1 MKNYLVFT
9 MTALLLG
16 TSCSS
21 KKEQTEGFTG
31 AQGEVKLITL
41 DPGHFHAALVQKVSY
56 PQVCKD
62 VYVYAPGGF
71 DADEHLKRIEGF
83 NTRAENPTGWNEIV
97 YTGSDYLEKML
108 AEKKGNVMVQ
118 AGNNGKKTEY
128 IKKTL
133 DAGINVL
140 SDKPMA
146 INSQNF
152 QLLEECFDIAK
163 QKNILL
169 YDIMTERNE
178 ITTLLQRELSTIP
191 AIYGEQL
198 KGSPEE
204 PAIVKESVHHL
215 FKLVDNKPL
224 IRPVW
229 YFDVTQQG

>member
-83 NTRAENPTGWNEIV
+83 NTRAENPTGGMKLFIRVPIIWRRC
-97 YTGSDYLEKML
+97 LPKR
-108 AEKKGNVMVQ
+108 KGM
-118 AGNNGKKTEY
+118 
-128 IKKTL
+128 
-133 DAGINVL
+133 
-140 SDKPMA
+140 
-146 INSQNF
+146 
-152 QLLEECFDIAK
+152 
-163 QKNILL
+163 
-169 YDIMTERNE
+169 
-178 ITTLLQRELSTIP
+178 
-191 AIYGEQL
+191 
-198 KGSPEE
+198 
-204 PAIVKESVHHL
+204 
-215 FKLVDNKPL
+215 
-224 IRPVW
+224 
-229 YFDVTQQG
+229 